1 MTYAQTRKASAEKC
15 KEAAKDAVVA
25 RQAAMEKAT
34 KDAAETSKAKVA
46 ATQAAADAQKVVS
59 ALRTKLGAVTVKAEA
74 AGLADELEAALVALA
89 DARGLADH
97 AARADARAARSV
109 ARAAAELAAATAAK
123 ARVDAEAA
131 AATAATEATKA
142 ALAAVGAEPARGVR
156 EQAQIALKKPTFK
169 AARDA
174 LGAILDGAKFSCA
187 GAEWVS
193 TRITDSQIADVYGT
207 GVLGLCRYRA
217 REAAERVQFA
227 LSRAAAATSAHPLAP
242 TPADQ
247 AAAVQ
252 QAEADLEAV
261 AAHLTEAA
269 NQFGAIW
276 SRAQADL
283 VAIKAAARVSEDA
296 QKGIDNHRETLISA
310 KVDDT
315 EKSLFRAARDWRS
328 AAEALDDALLAQ
340 LALDPQTTPEPS
352 AAEALDDAL
361 LAQLALDPQTT
372 HPEPSAPI
380 SEANLAKLLATEQ
393 DKRNALTQQAS
404 DLVALHNALAT
415 FQAAV
420 PEPIMALVLRLFAV
434 EQSIAALVATSV
446 ESLEGEINAAEAALT
461 SAREPLVTQ
470 AARESRR
477 AATRRERAAVLA
489 DALTAAPTRL
499 FALVAANEQSLADVE
514 ADAVMANYLADPLVG
529 VTP

>member
-340 LALDPQTTPEPS
+340 LALDPQTT
-352 AAEALDDAL
+352 
-361 LAQLALDPQTT
+361 